1 MEQDKKAKLLKEI
14 NDIMQEQE
22 HIKNLLN
29 ENNMQ
34 ELDDYLGGELTQKH
48 LVEKCIHN
56 LASSS
61 MPNNIQENASN
72 AYGFL
77 ERLKREKE
85 EELAKYTQTLSEK
98 DLEIEAKKQTV
109 QTNIDNRYEIL
120 NQISTGKANFEN
132 LNKKETS
139 IKNEIQDTIS
149 ELDETRL
156 KKSDMATSFHT
167 IEANKN
173 TLQKALEEIKGKRE
187 ESASQVAKFDEE
199 INNLDTDYRI
209 KNSRLKFLV
218 ETEKEKEGYGR
229 SVKQQIGVCV

>member
-22 HIKNLLN
+22 HIKKLLN

-61 MPNNIQENASN
+61 MPNTIQDNASN

-85 EELAKYTQTLSEK
+85 AELAKETLS
-98 DLEIEAKKQTV
+98 
-109 QTNIDNRYEIL
+109 
-120 NQISTGKANFEN
+120 
-132 LNKKETS
+132 
-139 IKNEIQDTIS
+139 
-149 ELDETRL
+149 
-156 KKSDMATSFHT
+156 SD
-167 IEANKN
+167 K
-173 TLQKALEEIKGKRE
+173 
-187 ESASQVAKFDEE
+187 
-199 INNLDTDYRI
+199 
-209 KNSRLKFLV
+209 
-218 ETEKEKEGYGR
+218 
-229 SVKQQIGVCV
+229 

>member
-22 HIKNLLN
+22 HIKN

-61 MPNNIQENASN
+61 MPNTIQENASN

-85 EELAKYTQTLSEK
+85 AELAKETLS
-98 DLEIEAKKQTV
+98 
-109 QTNIDNRYEIL
+109 
-120 NQISTGKANFEN
+120 
-132 LNKKETS
+132 
-139 IKNEIQDTIS
+139 
-149 ELDETRL
+149 
-156 KKSDMATSFHT
+156 SD
-167 IEANKN
+167 K
-173 TLQKALEEIKGKRE
+173 
-187 ESASQVAKFDEE
+187 
-199 INNLDTDYRI
+199 
-209 KNSRLKFLV
+209 
-218 ETEKEKEGYGR
+218 
-229 SVKQQIGVCV
+229 